1 MKTRTIAVAVGAFAT
16 QTAFAQSNVTL
27 YGLLDAGVSYVS
39 NQGGHGVVKFDD
51 AIAVPSFIGFR
62 GVEDLGGGT
71 QAIFDLES
79 QFSLGNGAMVPV
91 PGSIF
96 GRNAYVGLRDARFGT
111 LTLGNQFDFMNDSLT
126 MGGNVPG
133 VLSGGLYNYPT
144 GPFRGLN
151 IPGNATSWSDWD
163 RTGQEQVRNA
173 VKYVTPELGG
183 LKAGAMYA
191 FGGTPGDFHTG
202 SAISFGLNYNVGDF
216 GAGAAYTE
224 VRYAASTL
232 ATGLDAPNTTIRNWG
247 VGAHYQFG
255 PLRTVANFTTVRNL
269 QNGASA
275 FQGSVGGSY
284 AFAPD
289 VTLGFQYT
297 YLKGN
302 DVLNNNHANQ
312 FGASLDYVLSKRTI
326 VYLSGVYQVVNSGA
340 HALLNGI
347 YNPDPQTDESS
358 GRTQGIARIGIRSVF

>member
-1 MKTRTIAVAVGAFAT
+1 MKGKIIAAAIGALAA
-16 QTAFAQSNVTL
+16 QGAFAQSSVTL

-39 NQGGHGVVKFDD
+39 NQGGHSVVKFDD

-62 GVEDLGGGT
+62 GAEDLGGGT

-79 QFSLGNGAMVPV
+79 QFSFGTGAMVPV

-133 VLSGGLYNYPT
+133 VVSGGLYNYPA

-163 RTGQEQVRNA
+163 RTGQEQVSNS
-173 VKYVTPELGG
+173 VKYVTPELAGF
-183 LKAGAMYA
+183 KAGAMYA
-191 FGGTPGDFHTG
+191 FGGVPGDVHTG
-202 SAISFGLNYNVGDF
+202 SAVSFGLNYDARNF

-224 VRYAASTL
+224 MRYAASTL
-232 ATGLDAPNTTIRNWG
+232 ATGLAVPDTTIRNWG

-255 PLRTVANFTTVRNL
+255 ALRAVADFTTVHNM

-275 FQGSVGGSY
+275 FQGSVGGLYSFTP
-284 AFAPD
+284 A
-289 VTLGFQYT
+289 VSLGAQYT
-297 YLKGN
+297 YMKGN
-302 DVLNNNHANQ
+302 DVVNDNHANQ
-312 FGASLDYVLSKRTI
+312 FSATLDYAFSKRTI
-326 VYLSGVYQVVNSGA
+326 VYLSGVYQVANRGA
-340 HALLNGI
+340 NALLNGI
-347 YNPDPQTDESS
+347 YNTDPTTDESS
-358 GRTQGIARIGIRSVF
+358 GRTQAIARVGIRTTF

>member
-1 MKTRTIAVAVGAFAT
+1 MKSKIIVAAVGTLAAHGV
-16 QTAFAQSNVTL
+16 FAQSNVTL

-39 NQGGHGVVKFDD
+39 NQGGHSVVKFDD

-79 QFSLGNGAMVPV
+79 QFSFGTGAMVPV

-96 GRNAYVGLRDARFGT
+96 GRNAYVGLRDARLGT

-133 VLSGGLYNYPT
+133 VLSGGLYNYPA

-163 RTGQEQVRNA
+163 RTGQEQVHNA
-173 VKYVTPELGG
+173 VKYVSPEFGG
-183 LKAGAMYA
+183 FKAGAMYA
-191 FGGTPGDFHTG
+191 FGGVAGDIHTG
-202 SAISFGLNYNVGDF
+202 SAVSFGLNYDTSNF

-232 ATGLDAPNTTIRNWG
+232 ATGLAVPDTTIRNWG

-269 QNGASA
+269 QNGAAA
-275 FQGSVGGSY
+275 FQGSAGGLYSFTP
-284 AFAPD
+284 A

-297 YLKGN
+297 YMKGN
-302 DVLNNNHANQ
+302 AVVNDNHANQ
-312 FGASLDYVLSKRTI
+312 FGATLNYAFSKRTI
-326 VYLSGVYQVVNSGA
+326 VYLSGVYQITNSGA
-340 HALLNGI
+340 NALLNGI
-347 YNPDPQTDESS
+347 YNADPDTDESS
-358 GRTQGIARIGIRSVF
+358 GRTQGIVRVGLRTMF